1 MSIKTLPLSS
11 ERIKQIALEYGT
23 PFHLYDEAAIRK
35 NARQLFA
42 AFSRTESNSY
52 SPIFKSTR
60 ISFFSFSGVFSLHDF
75 VT

>member
-42 AFSRTESNSY
+42 AFSWAPKFREYFAVKALPN
-52 SPIFKSTR
+52 P
-60 ISFFSFSGVFSLHDF
+60 
-75 VT
+75 